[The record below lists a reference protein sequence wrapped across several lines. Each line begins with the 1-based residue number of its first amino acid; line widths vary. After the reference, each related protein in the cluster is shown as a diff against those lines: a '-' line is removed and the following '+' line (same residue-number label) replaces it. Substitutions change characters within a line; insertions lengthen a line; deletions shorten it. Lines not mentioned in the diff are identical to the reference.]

1 MRSPA
6 GRVRAAITALALSAL
21 ALTGCAGSDE
31 PAEPSPQQ
39 SPTASSAPSAKQ
51 RTPAEGTTGTVTV
64 TDDSVILG
72 DPDAPERVHIYQ
84 DLNCPHCQVLHGLMA
99 EDVAN
104 WAQGDSVAVE
114 VTVVDYLGPRTT
126 HAFSTRGANLLALVA
141 DVDPEAWPAVQDAL
155 LAMQPSSTTEEVTTE
170 QLIEAAR
177 GAGAELDEDDVA
189 AQEGL
194 AYAQWVDAATAGAAA
209 AGVNYIPQVWI
220 DGELVGG
227 ESHDETLELVRQAV
241 SD

>member
-6 GRVRAAITALALSAL
+6 GSVRAAIAALALSAL
-21 ALTGCAGSDE
+21 ALTGCASSDE

-39 SPTASSAPSAKQ
+39 ATTASSAPSAEQ
-51 RTPAEGTTGTVTV
+51 RVPAEGTTGIVTV

-114 VTVVDYLGPRTT
+114 GTVVDYLEIGR
-126 HAFSTRGANLLALVA
+126 ASCRAGGSGGGVA
-141 DVDPEAWPAVQDAL
+141 Q
-155 LAMQPSSTTEEVTTE
+155 
-170 QLIEAAR
+170 
-177 GAGAELDEDDVA
+177 G
-189 AQEGL
+189 
-194 AYAQWVDAATAGAAA
+194 
-209 AGVNYIPQVWI
+209 
-220 DGELVGG
+220 
-227 ESHDETLELVRQAV
+227 
-241 SD
+241 